1 MQRNI
6 SKWYQSCEIRELSQ
20 EQYLQRLEGIK
31 EFGESKPGISICN
44 ELVKGFMGVEYNKEN
59 IADFINVFNEKDV
72 SFSEASIREIPL
84 LAGMFLLYYVKNN
97 REDIAV
103 MLLLLYRR
111 GYIPYQKEIY
121 EQIMAIYENKC
132 MEIRQ
137 ESEVEDVKI
146 ASYKKISDE
155 EKEDWSVGADY
166 LQARLTEQ
174 LRYIRG
180 INANFGALR
189 KQLEYKREES
199 NLLWW
204 MVAEWS
210 DIYDC
215 SFKNI
220 DDKLLAL
227 VIPFEVMSCVSQ
239 VPGPIAVK
247 KIIKKA
253 LSGREI
259 NKTYAVKDYISVAD
273 EKILSYCKDKNYDL
287 SKYTGFVLVLEL
299 LQKREEFLEQEELS
313 TVYSIF
319 EKKYDSA
326 FLNQEITVGEFAC
339 QLYYECELM
348 ELVG

>member
-1 MQRNI
+1 MERYI

-31 EFGESKPGISICN
+31 EFGESKPNISICN
-44 ELVKGFMGVEYNKEN
+44 ELVKGFMGMEYAKES
-59 IADFINVFNEKDV
+59 IADFIKVFNEKDI
-72 SFSEASIREIPL
+72 SFSEENNREIPL
-84 LAGMFLLYYVKNN
+84 LAGMFLLYYVKNG
-97 REDIAV
+97 RQDLAV

-111 GYIPYQKEIY
+111 GCKPYQKEIY
-121 EQIMAIYENKC
+121 EQIIAVYENKC
-132 MEIRQ
+132 MEIRE

-146 ASYKKISDE
+146 ASLKKISDE
-155 EKEDWSVGADY
+155 EKEDWSAGADF

-180 INANFGALR
+180 INANFGVLK

-215 SFKNI
+215 SFEHI

-253 LSGREI
+253 LSGKEI

-273 EKILSYCKDKNYDL
+273 EKILSCCKDKNYDL
-287 SKYTGFVLVLEL
+287 SKYTGFVPVLEL
-299 LQKREEFLEQEELS
+299 LQRREEFPKQEDLPM
-313 TVYSIF
+313 VYKIF

>member
-1 MQRNI
+1 MERNI

-20 EQYLQRLEGIK
+20 EQYLQRLDGIK
-31 EFGESKPGISICN
+31 EFGESKPDISICN
-44 ELVKGFMGVEYNKEN
+44 ELVKGFMGVNYNKEN

-72 SFSEASIREIPL
+72 SFSEANTREIPL

-97 REDIAV
+97 REDLAV
-103 MLLLLYRR
+103 MLLLLHRR
-111 GYIPYQKEIY
+111 GYI
-121 EQIMAIYENKC
+121 
-132 MEIRQ
+132 
-137 ESEVEDVKI
+137 
-146 ASYKKISDE
+146 
-155 EKEDWSVGADY
+155 GADY

-180 INANFGALR
+180 INAKFCALR

-204 MVAEWS
+204 MIAEWS

-220 DDKLLAL
+220 DDKLLAI

-253 LSGREI
+253 LSGKEI
-259 NKTYAVKDYISVAD
+259 NKTYMVKDYISVAD
-273 EKILSYCKDKNYDL
+273 ERILSCCKNKKYDL
-287 SKYTGFVLVLEL
+287 SKYTGFVPVLEL
-299 LQKREEFLEQEELS
+299 LQRREEFPEPEKLS
-313 TVYSIF
+313 TVYNIF

-326 FLNQEITVGEFAC
+326 FLDQEITIGEFAC

-348 ELVG
+348 ELVR